1 MHPSRYYR
9 KRKKKRKKEKNSFG
23 GDTSTKYTIC
33 LNTEKCYLNT
43 PPNQAICLNLK

>member
-9 KRKKKRKKEKNSFG
+9 KRKKKEKNSFG

-43 PPNQAICLNLK
+43 HSNQAICLNLK